1 MRMSALAHFQDAF
14 VRALYADD
22 AAGGLAAQPGLRI
35 HRNSVL
41 RACVDALQANFPS
54 VQRLVG
60 AAWFEAAARAYA
72 RRCAPDDVR
81 LLHYG
86 GDFDAFLAALPEA
99 GQLPY
104 LPGVAQL
111 DRSWREAHVAA
122 EAAVLDPQ
130 AVAAL
135 PPEHLAGARLAVH
148 PSARWHWFAGLPV
161 YSIWCAQRDAAP
173 VPDGLAWEGEGALLL
188 RRDGQVRW
196 QALGRGGCVLLEACQ
211 RGATLQDAATQAQQA
226 DPALALADTFAALLG
241 SGAFHSLTPACTQGH
256 P

>member
-1 MRMSALAHFQDAF
+1 MSALARFQDAF

-22 AAGGLAAQPGLRI
+22 DVGGLAAQPGLRI

-60 AAWFEAAARAYA
+60 AAWFEAVARAYA
-72 RRCAPDDVR
+72 RRCPPDDVR

-86 GDFDAFLAALPEA
+86 SDFDAFLAGLPEA
-99 GQLPY
+99 EQLPY

-122 EAAVLDPQ
+122 DAAVLDPQ

-135 PPEHLAGARLAVH
+135 SPERLAGARLAAH

-161 YSIWCAQRDAAP
+161 YSIWCAQRDALP
-173 VPDGLAWEGEGALLL
+173 VPDDLGWAGEGALLL

-211 RGATLQDAATQAQQA
+211 RGATLQDAAAQAQQA

-241 SGAFHSLTPACTQGH
+241 IGAFCSLTPASTQGH